1 MQLLLRLLLTV
12 RLALLVLRVVEWHQL
27 AFRINFRQLCGLCHL
42 VLHLLLDFCI
52 LAGVADGAAGQAL
65 GHA

>member
-27 AFRINFRQLCGLCHL
+27 AFRINLSQLCSLGHL
-42 VLHLLLDFCI
+42 ILHLLLDFSI
-52 LAGVADGAAGQAL
+52 LAGVADGAAGQTL